1 MNILRRD
8 DSVLA
13 TLEQNIS
20 AAQNHLGICQQNANA
35 AFLEAEEGQN
45 ATTKTRADNARS
57 ELSAAQAR
65 LAELTGAL
73 LSARD
78 RQRDRDDAAK
88 AKANAEGWK
97 RAEKLAK
104 ERQKLGV
111 EVETSIINLV
121 DSYKSF
127 VQIGIDLHAASP
139 DPGNKLHNSMLSPVN
154 VESYFRLQM
163 VKAGF
168 DFALEWPWGSD
179 AIKPLS
185 DKTKEGNNAALSRK
199 VAA

>member
-13 TLEQNIS
+13 TLEQNIT
-20 AAQNHLGICQQNANA
+20 AAQRQLEVCQKNANA

-45 ATTKTRADNARS
+45 ATTKTRADNARNELAAALARLD
-57 ELSAAQAR
+57 ELS
-65 LAELTGAL
+65 GAL
-73 LSARD
+73 LSAKD
-78 RQRDRDDAAK
+78 RQRERDNADKVAADI
-88 AKANAEGWK
+88 AGWK

-111 EVETSIINLV
+111 DVETAIINLV
-121 DSYKSF
+121 DTYKEF

-139 DPGNKLHNSMLSPVN
+139 VLGNRLHNSMLSPVN

-168 DFALEWPWGSD
+168 DFALEWPWG
-179 AIKPLS
+179 AEKIQTLS
-185 DKTKEGNNAALSRK
+185 ARVKEGNAAALSRK
-199 VAA
+199 AAA

>member
-13 TLEQNIS
+13 TLEQNIT
-20 AAQNHLGICQQNANA
+20 AAQRQLEVCQKNANA

-45 ATTKTRADNARS
+45 ATTKTRADNARNELAAALARLD
-57 ELSAAQAR
+57 ELS
-65 LAELTGAL
+65 GAL
-73 LSARD
+73 LSAKD
-78 RQRDRDDAAK
+78 RQRERDNADKVAADI
-88 AKANAEGWK
+88 AGWK

-111 EVETSIINLV
+111 DVETAIINLV
-121 DSYKSF
+121 DTYKEF
-127 VQIGIDLHAASP
+127 VQIGIDVHAASP
-139 DPGNKLHNSMLSPVN
+139 DPGNRLHNSMLSPVN

-168 DFALEWPWGSD
+168 DFALEWPWG
-179 AIKPLS
+179 AEKIQTLS
-185 DKTKEGNNAALSRK
+185 ARVKEGNAAALSRK
-199 VAA
+199 AAA

>member
-13 TLEQNIS
+13 TLEQNIT
-20 AAQNHLGICQQNANA
+20 AAQRQLEVCQQNANA

-45 ATTKTRADNARS
+45 NITRTRADNARN
-57 ELSAAQAR
+57 ELAAAQAR
-65 LAELTGAL
+65 MDELSGAL

-88 AKANAEGWK
+88 AKTVAEGWK

-111 EVETSIINLV
+111 EVETAIINLV
-121 DSYKSF
+121 DTYKEF

-168 DFALEWPWGSD
+168 DFALEWPWGAERID
-179 AIKPLS
+179 TLS
-185 DKTKEGNNAALSRK
+185 ARTKEGNNAALSRK
-199 VAA
+199 AA